1 MVAAVKKKNTRC
13 WAIGR
18 KEKRTTVW
26 QESCFLTRLIFWF
39 LAQSSETV
47 HISNPTHGSIHGE
60 LSLPAG
66 HSIAIYIKSLK

>member
-13 WAIGR
+13 WAIAR
-18 KEKRTTVW
+18 KEKRSTVW
-26 QESCFLTRLIFWF
+26 QESCFLTRLILWF
-39 LAQSSETV
+39 LAKSLGTV
-47 HISNPTHGSIHGE
+47 HISNSTHGSIHGE